1 MMDLKRMR
9 TMKNDDIALEVF
21 LERAEIY
28 APDISKE
35 LLLKIYQSQKRHQF
49 DDEKN
54 RNASVS
60 EIEKLVEAYL
70 DENNKGVQ

>member
-1 MMDLKRMR
+1 MDLKRILI
-9 TMKNDDIALEVF
+9 MKNDDIALEVF
-21 LERAEIY
+21 LERAQIY

-35 LLLKIYQSQKRHQF
+35 LLLKVYESQKRHQF
-49 DDEKN
+49 DDEKS

-70 DENNKGVQ
+70 DENNKGV